1 MTSGQGRCVRSME
14 MRRIQRL
21 FAVKS
26 GELEVDSRELRA
38 KCHGCMSIW
47 RLLRGSNTL
56 QGVFDFSEENDKIY
70 IFSSSGEKR

>member
-26 GELEVDSRELRA
+26 GELEVDSRELLA
-38 KCHGCMSIW
+38 KCHAYMSIW